1 MYILSYIIPYKDLDI
16 AMEKLQIHNIYN
28 AFYEAPLEI
37 TTDDYGYGYIEKDDE
52 DITLKV
58 AMDDTEGELNEFIE
72 LVDSI
77 LGVKH
82 IGLEENTNDYTTF
95 EFPAIHIDDTWVIA
109 SPEEEYPNKNKINF
123 ISQGAFGTGLHETTQ
138 DILRLILNKLEL
150 NDKTVLDIGTGS
162 GILSIAA
169 SFTGAKKVDAVDI
182 RDITD
187 EVELN
192 ASLNNINNIKAIV
205 GNILHSLEKSED
217 ARRYGA
223 AITELYEQN
232 ELKSVLN
239 KMINKFS
246 YYTTVKAVNKCFKS
260 APLYSTIH
268 NIQEPSYVSLINTEE
283 ANQATK
289 NALGIKDLDEMQ
301 TSLSKRHLDELKN
314 YLLELELF
322 LEIPSYISLNS
333 GERSEDL
340 EIFMQPGM
348 IYAHSTAL
356 IKNLADDS
364 MWKDTCGIA
373 DRNLF
378 ILRADHFVKGIL
390 LENIILAET
399 YKTFQKIDLDRYYVS
414 QLSITLRNNNQHVE
428 ADMILV
434 DKQKGESYLFEVKY
448 SNQIVIDQTKH
459 LRNTDFLEYIDENF
473 GKVKSRLV
481 LYTGASSKQND
492 VLYLNAATYLK
503 RLSIVSNTPR
513 PEIKQLLNEN
523 CNTSKPNLKTTSR
536 KKPRKL

>member
-1 MYILSYIIPYKDLDI
+1 MLW
-16 AMEKLQIHNIYN
+16 
-28 AFYEAPLEI
+28 
-37 TTDDYGYGYIEKDDE
+37 
-52 DITLKV
+52 
-58 AMDDTEGELNEFIE
+58 ELRIWM
-72 LVDSI
+72 
-77 LGVKH
+77 KC
-82 IGLEENTNDYTTF
+82 
-95 EFPAIHIDDTWVIA
+95 
-109 SPEEEYPNKNKINF
+109 K
-123 ISQGAFGTGLHETTQ
+123 
-138 DILRLILNKLEL
+138 RL
-150 NDKTVLDIGTGS
+150 
-162 GILSIAA
+162 
-169 SFTGAKKVDAVDI
+169 
-182 RDITD
+182 
-187 EVELN
+187 
-192 ASLNNINNIKAIV
+192 
-205 GNILHSLEKSED
+205 
-217 ARRYGA
+217 
-223 AITELYEQN
+223 
-232 ELKSVLN
+232 
-239 KMINKFS
+239 
-246 YYTTVKAVNKCFKS
+246 
-260 APLYSTIH
+260 
-268 NIQEPSYVSLINTEE
+268 
-283 ANQATK
+283 
-289 NALGIKDLDEMQ
+289 
-301 TSLSKRHLDELKN
+301 

-459 LRNTDFLEYIDENF
+459 L
-473 GKVKSRLV
+473 
-481 LYTGASSKQND
+481 
-492 VLYLNAATYLK
+492 LYLNAATYLK

>member
-1 MYILSYIIPYKDLDI
+1 MADKNIDIIMGKQIVTSYIRKRDCYEQLKDFMQHEYPGKICALYGLRRTGKTVMMHQYISELSDQDKEKTAYLLCLRECDMLEVRQVMENLYDKGICNFFLDEITEVTDFQKYGNTLSDYFSAKGAKIVIAGTDSLGIMLAESDILYDRIQMIHTSYVPFAEFSKLIGIDSVDEYIEYGGTLTKTPYKT
-16 AMEKLQIHNIYN
+16 LQ
-28 AFYEAPLEI
+28 
-37 TTDDYGYGYIEKDDE
+37 
-52 DITLKV
+52 
-58 AMDDTEGELNEFIE
+58 
-72 LVDSI
+72 
-77 LGVKH
+77 
-82 IGLEENTNDYTTF
+82 
-95 EFPAIHIDDTWVIA
+95 A
-109 SPEEEYPNKNKINF
+109 SEEYQN
-123 ISQGAFGTGLHETTQ
+123 T
-138 DILRLILNKLEL
+138 
-150 NDKTVLDIGTGS
+150 
-162 GILSIAA
+162 
-169 SFTGAKKVDAVDI
+169 
-182 RDITD
+182 
-187 EVELN
+187 
-192 ASLNNINNIKAIV
+192 AIV

-223 AITELYEQN
+223 AITELYEQD
-232 ELKSVLN
+232 EVKSVLN

-246 YYTTVKAVNKCFKS
+246 YYTTAKAVNKYFKS
-260 APLYSTIH
+260 APLYSMLH
-268 NIQEPSYVSLINTEE
+268 NIQEPSYVSMINTEE

-289 NALGIKDLDEMQ
+289 NVLGIKDLDEMQ

-322 LEIPSYISLNS
+322 LKIPSYISLNS

-340 EIFMQPGM
+340 EVFMQPGM
-348 IYAHSTAL
+348 VYAHSTAL
-356 IKNLADDS
+356 IRNLANDP
-364 MWKDTCGIA
+364 MWKDTCGID

-399 YKTFQKIDLDRYYVS
+399 YKTFQKIDPDRYYVS
-414 QLSITLRNNNQHVE
+414 QLSITLRSNNQHVE

-459 LRNTDFLEYIDENF
+459 LRNTDFLKYIDENF

-481 LYTGASSKQND
+481 LYTGDSSKQND

-513 PEIKQLLNEN
+513 PEIKQLLSV
-523 CNTSKPNLKTTSR
+523 C
-536 KKPRKL
+536 

>member
-1 MYILSYIIPYKDLDI
+1 MADKNIDIIMGKQIVTTNKRKRDCYEQLKDFMQHEYPGKICALYGLRRTGETVMMHQYISALSDQDEEKTAYLLCLRECDMLEVRQVMENLYDKGICNFFLDEITEVTDFQKYGNTLSDYFSAKGAKIVIAGTDSLGIMLAESDILYDRIQMIHTSYVPFAEFSKLIGIDSVDEYIEYGGTLTKTPYKT
-16 AMEKLQIHNIYN
+16 LQ
-28 AFYEAPLEI
+28 
-37 TTDDYGYGYIEKDDE
+37 
-52 DITLKV
+52 
-58 AMDDTEGELNEFIE
+58 
-72 LVDSI
+72 
-77 LGVKH
+77 
-82 IGLEENTNDYTTF
+82 
-95 EFPAIHIDDTWVIA
+95 A
-109 SPEEEYPNKNKINF
+109 SEEYQN
-123 ISQGAFGTGLHETTQ
+123 T
-138 DILRLILNKLEL
+138 
-150 NDKTVLDIGTGS
+150 
-162 GILSIAA
+162 
-169 SFTGAKKVDAVDI
+169 
-182 RDITD
+182 
-187 EVELN
+187 
-192 ASLNNINNIKAIV
+192 AIV

-223 AITELYEQN
+223 AITELYEQD
-232 ELKSVLN
+232 EVKSVLN

-246 YYTTVKAVNKCFKS
+246 YYTTAKAVNKYFKS
-260 APLYSTIH
+260 APLYSMLH
-268 NIQEPSYVSLINTEE
+268 NIQEPSYVSMINTEE

-289 NALGIKDLDEMQ
+289 NVLGIKDLDEMQ

-322 LEIPSYISLNS
+322 LKIPSYISLNS

-340 EIFMQPGM
+340 EVFMQPGM
-348 IYAHSTAL
+348 VYAHSTAL
-356 IKNLADDS
+356 IRNLANDP
-364 MWKDTCGIA
+364 MWKDTCGID

-399 YKTFQKIDLDRYYVS
+399 YKTFQKIDPDRYYVS
-414 QLSITLRNNNQHVE
+414 QLSITLRSNNQHVE

-459 LRNTDFLEYIDENF
+459 LRNTDFLKYIDENF

-481 LYTGASSKQND
+481 LYTGDSSKQND

>member
-1 MYILSYIIPYKDLDI
+1 M
-16 AMEKLQIHNIYN
+16 
-28 AFYEAPLEI
+28 LEI
-37 TTDDYGYGYIEKDDE
+37 FYIHWRE
-52 DITLKV
+52 
-58 AMDDTEGELNEFIE
+58 
-72 LVDSI
+72 
-77 LGVKH
+77 
-82 IGLEENTNDYTTF
+82 
-95 EFPAIHIDDTWVIA
+95 
-109 SPEEEYPNKNKINF
+109 
-123 ISQGAFGTGLHETTQ
+123 
-138 DILRLILNKLEL
+138 
-150 NDKTVLDIGTGS
+150 
-162 GILSIAA
+162 
-169 SFTGAKKVDAVDI
+169 
-182 RDITD
+182 
-187 EVELN
+187 
-192 ASLNNINNIKAIV
+192 
-205 GNILHSLEKSED
+205 SED

-434 DKQKGESYLFEVKY
+434 DKQKEKA
-448 SNQIVIDQTKH
+448 IC
-459 LRNTDFLEYIDENF
+459 
-473 GKVKSRLV
+473 
-481 LYTGASSKQND
+481 
-492 VLYLNAATYLK
+492 LK
-503 RLSIVSNTPR
+503 
-513 PEIKQLLNEN
+513 
-523 CNTSKPNLKTTSR
+523 
-536 KKPRKL
+536 

>member
-1 MYILSYIIPYKDLDI
+1 MEILFSDYFAAKGAKIVIAGTDSLGIMLAQSDILYDRIQMIHTSYIPFAEFSKLIENDSVDEYIEYGGTLTKSPYKT
-16 AMEKLQIHNIYN
+16 LQ
-28 AFYEAPLEI
+28 
-37 TTDDYGYGYIEKDDE
+37 
-52 DITLKV
+52 
-58 AMDDTEGELNEFIE
+58 
-72 LVDSI
+72 
-77 LGVKH
+77 
-82 IGLEENTNDYTTF
+82 
-95 EFPAIHIDDTWVIA
+95 A
-109 SPEEEYPNKNKINF
+109 SEEYQN
-123 ISQGAFGTGLHETTQ
+123 T
-138 DILRLILNKLEL
+138 
-150 NDKTVLDIGTGS
+150 
-162 GILSIAA
+162 
-169 SFTGAKKVDAVDI
+169 
-182 RDITD
+182 
-187 EVELN
+187 
-192 ASLNNINNIKAIV
+192 AIV